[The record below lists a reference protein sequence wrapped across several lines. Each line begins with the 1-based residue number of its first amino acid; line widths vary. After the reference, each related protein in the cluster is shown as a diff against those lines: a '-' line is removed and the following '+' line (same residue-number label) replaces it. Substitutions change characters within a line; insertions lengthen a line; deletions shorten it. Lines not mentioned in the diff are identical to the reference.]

1 MSCLPFML
9 NLPITLTLYLL
20 TLTRVPLSSST
31 GLLKHYNLD
40 LISTYPDRVPLSSST
55 GLLNHYNLDLI
66 STYPDRVPLS
76 SSTWLLKH
84 YNLDLISTYPDRVP
98 LSSSTGLLKQRTDKT
113 EGSESYFAFYIIIIF
128 LLSLMRYRFTQ
139 IRSWQVKKC
148 SMYLLTSVI
157 FF

>member
-1 MSCLPFML
+1 MSPIHVKFTY
-9 NLPITLTLYLL
+9 NLDLISTYPD
-20 TLTRVPLSSST
+20 RVPLSSST
-31 GLLKHYNLD
+31 GLLNHYNLD

-55 GLLNHYNLDLI
+55 WLLNHYNLDLI

>member
-1 MSCLPFML
+1 ML

-66 STYPDRVPLS
+66 STYP
-76 SSTWLLKH
+76 H
-84 YNLDLISTYPDRVP
+84 RVP
-98 LSSSTGLLKQRTDKT
+98 LSSSTGLLNRQGYN
-113 EGSESYFAFYIIIIF
+113 GSVVMLKMTME
-128 LLSLMRYRFTQ
+128 LCQ
-139 IRSWQVKKC
+139 GK
-148 SMYLLTSVI
+148 
-157 FF
+157 